1 MGPGEPE
8 CFCHRINI
16 SAFLG
21 STVFSFGV
29 RRAKMKEKELLNT
42 AGHGDCR
49 LQGWVGSPEMAKRR
63 LCYSQC
69 YTRRQIIQSS
79 SRAFQS
85 LPLKGHPPDN
95 LRRHEGYVYTMG
107 IHSKKENTLFS
118 YCRQGKWL
126 KVHQW
131 EQYSRIN
138 CMIYS
143 ICPIHF
149 CFPLPIFYP
158 FLLSLTPVPSILWRR
173 MSTEQSH
180 LQRLVLISEIGV
192 TSGSQAA
199 QRILVMPV
207 LALSSSPRAGQ
218 VDEFQGHSE
227 HSSGFSQNY
236 NVSPAYSLPSLL
248 FFTQDR

>member
-16 SAFLG
+16 SAFWG

-95 LRRHEGYVYTMG
+95 LSHHEGYVYTMG

-158 FLLSLTPVPSILWRR
+158 FSFHW
-173 MSTEQSH
+173 
-180 LQRLVLISEIGV
+180 
-192 TSGSQAA
+192 
-199 QRILVMPV
+199 
-207 LALSSSPRAGQ
+207 
-218 VDEFQGHSE
+218 
-227 HSSGFSQNY
+227 
-236 NVSPAYSLPSLL
+236 LL
-248 FFTQDR
+248 FPPFFGGGWALNRAIYRGLFWFQKLGWPQAHRLHKES